1 MSKIKIFC
9 IAISAILIFPVL
21 TIAQDF
27 DGSKPLI
34 CAIVEI
40 NECAPGADCLKG
52 IAGDFNFPQF
62 LKINFKDKTLVG
74 KFQNQKMQ
82 TSPIE
87 KVESQNGNL
96 ILHGSQNGRAW
107 NIVISQTTGEM
118 VGTVAADGFSFTVFG
133 ACIAQ

>member
-21 TIAQDF
+21 TAAQDF

-40 NECAPGADCLKG
+40 NECSPGADCLKG

-74 KFQNQKMQ
+74 KFQNQKIQ

-87 KVESQNGNL
+87 KV
-96 ILHGSQNGRAW
+96 
-107 NIVISQTTGEM
+107 
-118 VGTVAADGFSFTVFG
+118 
-133 ACIAQ
+133 